1 MQMRR
6 IKRHFIAVK
15 VNKSSPYLIRAETR
29 AALCVTWFE
38 GDVQIKVGQAER
50 PNLVPNNISMGHA
63 IYRRLYQ
70 ATRNCYCCHRCRRRK
85 AYGGLTAT
93 ER

>member
-1 MQMRR
+1 MASMQMRR

-15 VNKSSPYLIRAETR
+15 VNKSSPYLIRAGTR

-50 PNLVPNNISMGHA
+50 PNLVPNNISMLFIGDYIRQHGIVIA
-63 IYRRLYQ
+63 VIDVDDAKLM
-70 ATRNCYCCHRCRRRK
+70 
-85 AYGGLTAT
+85 GD
-93 ER
+93 